1 MKTSIYFLSII
12 SLLGLALS
20 SCGSSSGSTR
30 SSYRGGSVHHY
41 HHGAHMGWGRNYYGG
56 DVIIVDDVPDV
67 DIGMPEA
74 VPLPMDDW

>member
-1 MKTSIYFLSII
+1 MKTSIYFLSFIT
-12 SLLGLALS
+12 LLGLALS

-30 SSYRGGSVHHY
+30 SSSRSVHHY
-41 HHGAHMGWGRNYYGG
+41 HHGHHMGWGRPYYGG

-74 VPLPMDDW
+74 VPLPADDW